1 MNKEASDTHGDIMVD
16 LDTGFSIRTAWRSGF
31 KVYGFASATSLEDLK
46 QKLRETGHKYVHLV
60 STDPW
65 DDSWC
70 REKSNILIDELS
82 DADIA
87 WLRERD
93 GPDRYL
99 VCKL

>member
-1 MNKEASDTHGDIMVD
+1 MSETQIADTSIG
-16 LDTGFSIRTAWRSGF
+16 IRTAWRSGF
-31 KVYGFASATSLEDLK
+31 KVYGFASAASLDDLRE
-46 QKLRETGHKYVHLV
+46 QLRETGHRYVHLV

-65 DDSWC
+65 DDRWYYV
-70 REKSNILIDELS
+70 RSNIPVDDLCYEDV
-82 DADIA
+82 A